1 MSCSSLRRSMNGRVA
16 SVLRRGPDSTTGMG
30 SSRPRPRGSAF
41 GSPFPLADLED
52 AQRRLGFVRHHLGA
66 PRRTEHELRPYL
78 AETVDRREE
87 RADLVLDQRADR
99 TAHRRQAVSDV
110 DVAVVLHIDLV
121 HEAEIDDVDAEL
133 RVVDLHQ
140 RLADVLLRHGRNAAL
155 RGCVVCL
162 GLDVIGHAVSRRPSG
177 ICLATS
183 VAQRERSQQGK
194 GTADVAS
201 IRALIVDDHPVTRE
215 GLRTALELS
224 DDVIVVVGE
233 AATGE
238 EAVEQARS
246 LTPDVVFM
254 DVRMPGMDGIE
265 ATRRIKDAAPSTKVI
280 LITVDESRGAVSEAI
295 QAGVSGYLLKDA
307 TPDALVDAARNAVE
321 GNAVIH
327 PHLTKTFIEEASTAG
342 DEPRATPL
350 SKREREILQK
360 VADGA
365 TTRQVASD
373 LGISPHTVKTH
384 LERIF
389 EKLGANDRAQ
399 AVAIAIRTG
408 IVR

>member
-1 MSCSSLRRSMNGRVA
+1 MD
-16 SVLRRGPDSTTGMG
+16 P
-30 SSRPRPRGSAF
+30 
-41 GSPFPLADLED
+41 
-52 AQRRLGFVRHHLGA
+52 
-66 PRRTEHELRPYL
+66 
-78 AETVDRREE
+78 
-87 RADLVLDQRADR
+87 
-99 TAHRRQAVSDV
+99 
-110 DVAVVLHIDLV
+110 
-121 HEAEIDDVDAEL
+121 
-133 RVVDLHQ
+133 
-140 RLADVLLRHGRNAAL
+140 
-155 RGCVVCL
+155 
-162 GLDVIGHAVSRRPSG
+162 
-177 ICLATS
+177 
-183 VAQRERSQQGK
+183 
-194 GTADVAS
+194 

-233 AATGE
+233 AGSGE
-238 EAVEQARS
+238 EAVEQARDLS
-246 LTPDVVFM
+246 PDVVFM

-265 ATRRIKDAAPSTKVI
+265 ATRRIKDAAPDTKII

-327 PHLTKTFIEEASTAG
+327 PQLTKTFIEEARTASP
-342 DEPRATPL
+342 EEARATPL
-350 SKREREILQK
+350 SKREREILQR

-408 IVR
+408 IVH

>member
-1 MSCSSLRRSMNGRVA
+1 MS
-16 SVLRRGPDSTTGMG
+16 PE
-30 SSRPRPRGSAF
+30 
-41 GSPFPLADLED
+41 SP
-52 AQRRLGFVRHHLGA
+52 
-66 PRRTEHELRPYL
+66 
-78 AETVDRREE
+78 
-87 RADLVLDQRADR
+87 
-99 TAHRRQAVSDV
+99 
-110 DVAVVLHIDLV
+110 
-121 HEAEIDDVDAEL
+121 
-133 RVVDLHQ
+133 
-140 RLADVLLRHGRNAAL
+140 
-155 RGCVVCL
+155 
-162 GLDVIGHAVSRRPSG
+162 
-177 ICLATS
+177 
-183 VAQRERSQQGK
+183 
-194 GTADVAS
+194 

-224 DDVIVVVGE
+224 EEVVVVVGE

-238 EAVEQARS
+238 EAVERARE

-265 ATRRIKDAAPSTKVI
+265 ATRRIRQAAPTTKII
-280 LITVDESRGAVSEAI
+280 LITIDESRGAISDAI

-307 TPDALVDAARNAVE
+307 SPDALVDAARNAIE

-327 PHLTKTFIEEASTAG
+327 PQLTKTFIEEVRLG
-342 DEPRATPL
+342 EGEGPRAAPL

-360 VADGA
+360 VADGS
-365 TTRQVASD
+365 TTRQVATE

-408 IVR
+408 IVH

>member
-1 MSCSSLRRSMNGRVA
+1 M
-16 SVLRRGPDSTTGMG
+16 
-30 SSRPRPRGSAF
+30 
-41 GSPFPLADLED
+41 
-52 AQRRLGFVRHHLGA
+52 LG
-66 PRRTEHELRPYL
+66 
-78 AETVDRREE
+78 
-87 RADLVLDQRADR
+87 
-99 TAHRRQAVSDV
+99 
-110 DVAVVLHIDLV
+110 
-121 HEAEIDDVDAEL
+121 
-133 RVVDLHQ
+133 
-140 RLADVLLRHGRNAAL
+140 
-155 RGCVVCL
+155 
-162 GLDVIGHAVSRRPSG
+162 
-177 ICLATS
+177 TS
-183 VAQRERSQQGK
+183 VRQQE
-194 GTADVAS
+194 GTHDVAS

-246 LTPDVVFM
+246 LSPDVVFM

-327 PHLTKTFIEEASTAG
+327 PHLTKTFIEEASTA
-342 DEPRATPL
+342 DEPKSTPL

-408 IVR
+408 IVH